1 MNQSSLVARS
11 LLAFCAFLAL
21 GTESSAQNVA
31 KSAPKTPPPAD
42 PRALIVGKVDGIKL
56 EDVRLSVIP
65 GVYEVT
71 RDGTIAYVTAD
82 ARYVM
87 AGDVYDL
94 DTDVNLTENRRRT
107 IRQQVLANVPES
119 QTIVFAPPDPR
130 YVVNVFTDI
139 DCHYCQEL
147 HKQIAEYNRLGIAVR
162 YLMYPR
168 TGPKT
173 DSWEKAERVWC
184 APNKRDALTRAKRGE
199 KIKSPQCPA
208 DAVARDYE
216 LAETLALRGTPSIF
230 LPSGELI
237 PGYLPPAGLLARL
250 RSPITK

>member
-1 MNQSSLVARS
+1 MLMNQCKLVARS
-11 LLAFCAFLAL
+11 LVAVCALLAL
-21 GTESSAQNVA
+21 AAESAAQNVA

-42 PRALIVGKVDGIKL
+42 PRALIVGKVDGITL

-94 DTDVNLTENRRRT
+94 DTDINLTENRRRT
-107 IRQQVLANVPES
+107 IRQQVL
-119 QTIVFAPPDPR
+119 VFAPPDPR
-130 YVVNVFTDI
+130 YIVNVFTDI
-139 DCHYCQEL
+139 DCGYCQEL

-173 DSWEKAERVWC
+173 ESWEKAERVWC

-199 KIKSPQCPA
+199 KIKSPKCPA

-250 RSPITK
+250 RSPVTK

>member
-1 MNQSSLVARS
+1 MMQRQLSLRSLVAVCAVFA
-11 LLAFCAFLAL
+11 LAA
-21 GTESSAQNVA
+21 EVPAQETA

-42 PRALIVGKVDGIKL
+42 PRALIVKKVDGIKL

-71 RDGTIAYVTAD
+71 REGTVAYVTAD

-87 AGDVYDL
+87 AGDIYDL
-94 DTDVNLTENRRRT
+94 DTDANLTENRRRT
-107 IRQQVLANVPES
+107 IRQQVLSSVPDA
-119 QTIVFAPPDPR
+119 QMIVFAPKEPR
-130 YVVNVFTDI
+130 YTVTVFTDI
-139 DCHYCQEL
+139 DCGYCQQL
-147 HKQIAEYNRLGIAVR
+147 HSQIAEYNRLGIAVR

-173 DSWEKAERVWC
+173 ESWEKAERVWC
-184 APNKRDALTRAKRGE
+184 ATNKRDALTRAKRGE
-199 KIKSPQCPA
+199 TIKSPKCGA

-216 LAETLALRGTPSIF
+216 LAQTLSLRGTPSIF

-237 PGYLPPAGLLARL
+237 PGYLTPAGLVDRL
-250 RSPITK
+250 RSKVTQ